1 MVAPASVAL
10 CLFLVAAAKA
20 SANPAFAFTYTTAT
34 QDWRTE
40 TADYKAVY
48 VYAGDVELYCRG
60 SPTATAAGGASNT
73 SIPCDFAAG
82 RNQNAFVYYGSSA
95 KAAAASY
102 KAAGKTVYLNF
113 DGRISPRNES
123 YVPDFS
129 LLSSSE
135 ISQFAATVAELV
147 CADANVDGMGWDV
160 EPFDNNQVDFF
171 AALDASLTACGK
183 RWGVFAF
190 GEDLSDDMWLR
201 GLGSSGF
208 LLDSTYDL
216 DCTQAQLPN
225 LGCQPCQCTPPSVYA
240 EVLLPHLYAVM
251 AKAKIHKKPYR
262 LMVSGS
268 ASTQLYEQLSD
279 PTCSSAGGGGMH
291 NASCPYTMSDWM
303 AVAVQ
308 AFNTAQVKADPL
320 FEGVGV
326 YGYTMGN
333 GGGFKPAVPPSAV
346 IALLKTKGYL
356 PFAGSPAPPAKCSW
370 QTENLACVTDKDC
383 TVWAN
388 DNCEATQKVMGY
400 CRASKFCHF
409 SGVSLGGSTT
419 RARSSVGDNLLQQK
433 VGRDHFMLG
442 SPMNCMNASRCDVLE
457 GRPDGCQCNHSW
469 VCASQW
475 CSESRCLPH
484 TNP

>member
-1 MVAPASVAL
+1 MGKNPDVKNHRLIRRLHTPPPSATHATPPSFSYTPRHSPAVASPLFASFTMVAPASVAL

-225 LGCQPCQCTPPSVYA
+225 LGCQPC
-240 EVLLPHLYAVM
+240 
-251 AKAKIHKKPYR
+251 
-262 LMVSGS
+262 
-268 ASTQLYEQLSD
+268 
-279 PTCSSAGGGGMH
+279 
-291 NASCPYTMSDWM
+291 PYTMSDWM

-475 CSESRCLPH
+475 CSESR
-484 TNP
+484 